1 MPAQAL
7 PPPLKQPARVFC
19 YGLGVLGPRAFP
31 ERQWYGACR
40 SPVITFEESLCAD
53 MDRVGTLHQAR
64 REYIR
69 KVLAH
74 TKGDLEQAARI
85 LGITPETLRRLL
97 REEPA
102 SEQAEKN
109 QPKSNLKQGY
119 EHDEKS

>member
-1 MPAQAL
+1 
-7 PPPLKQPARVFC
+7 
-19 YGLGVLGPRAFP
+19 
-31 ERQWYGACR
+31 
-40 SPVITFEESLCAD
+40 